1 MINIKNTINEY
12 LISNNYLLSNN
23 RYLFLLEDLDNNN
36 FSKIKDVELLKQ
48 NFKIHENFIKKI
60 CFDNKLDYVNIC
72 NNITKSNIE
81 SKNVE
86 LSLSETLKM
95 INTEKCLV
103 LLYGVPGSGKSTF
116 IKNFLYKYP
125 VFSNDNN
132 RIYYTYKKTGKIQS
146 YNDCYK
152 YSSKHN
158 KDFQKYN
165 YENMISMFL
174 NINSSIVIDNTNTYF
189 NPRMKVL
196 NGFKRVCSNNKI
208 VVIYFNPSI
217 DILKRNLLH
226 REMTTGK
233 KISIDIVEKFLKDR
247 LPCFDN
253 EIDYYVE
260 MGDKYYAYFK

>member
-1 MINIKNTINEY
+1 MINTKNIINEY
-12 LISNNYLLSNN
+12 LLKNNYLLSNN
-23 RYLFLLEDLDNNN
+23 RYLFLLEDLNNNN
-36 FSKIKDVELLKQ
+36 FSKIKDKELLKQ
-48 NFKIHENFIKKI
+48 IFKIHEKFIKKI
-60 CFDNKLDYVNIC
+60 CFDNNLDYVNIC

-81 SKNVE
+81 TKNIE
-86 LSLSETLKM
+86 LPLSETLKI
-95 INTEKCLV
+95 INNEKCLV

-116 IKNFLYKYP
+116 IKIFLYKYP

-132 RIYYTYKKTGKIQS
+132 RINYTYKKTGKIYS
-146 YNDCYK
+146 YNDSYE
-152 YSSKHN
+152 YSSKYN

-165 YENMISMFL
+165 YNCMMSMFL
-174 NINSSIVIDNTNTYF
+174 NINSSIIIDNTNTYF

-208 VVIYFNPSI
+208 IVIYFNPCV
-217 DILKRNLLH
+217 DILKRNLLY
-226 REMTTGK
+226 REITSGK
-233 KISIDIVEKFLKDR
+233 KISYDIVEKFLKDR